1 MQQSDTYPTAATA
14 LHIVYVPYEYSD
26 RFHATAM
33 QFNRLG
39 MMLSVVTHM
48 MLLVNGDPKSFT
60 RHMLNITDEE
70 VAFLKLTSPAE
81 TIFVGVEQVEE
92 FEETHQWW

>member
-14 LHIVYVPYEYSD
+14 LHIVYVPYAFSD
-26 RFHATAM
+26 QFYLTAM
-33 QFNRLG
+33 RFNRLG
-39 MMLSVVTHM
+39 MMLGITHM
-48 MLLVNGDPKSFT
+48 MLMIRGNPESFS
-60 RHMLNITDEE
+60 RHMLYITDEE

-92 FEETHQWW
+92 FEEKNQWW